1 MESEQVKGPPYYLH
15 GKSNSA
21 GVCIF
26 FHSFFFFFFFGLA
39 SIIYYCV

>member
-21 GVCIF
+21 GVYVF
-26 FHSFFFFFFFGLA
+26 FHSFSFFDLA